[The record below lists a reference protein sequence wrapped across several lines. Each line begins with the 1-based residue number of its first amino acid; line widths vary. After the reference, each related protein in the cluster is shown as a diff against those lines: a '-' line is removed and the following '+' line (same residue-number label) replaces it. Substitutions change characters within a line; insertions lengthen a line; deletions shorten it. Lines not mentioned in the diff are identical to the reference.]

1 MTLVY
6 FCKFAILSRPARWP
20 GALPGRDACNRK
32 DTDMAQMT
40 KVERNGIEDG
50 LKRGWT
56 IPEIA
61 AYVKR
66 PPQTVTNEIK
76 NRRIDSSKGFKETNS
91 TCRWY
96 GECRRTH
103 VCGTNCGMDKWC
115 KHCHQCFLQCRDY
128 EVRTCDR
135 LIAPPF
141 VCNGCTNERICHLPK
156 KFYVAKVAQADR
168 ESKLHVS
175 RSHVH
180 ASEETLAK
188 MNDALK
194 DGLRRNQSVRHIMAS
209 NADAFGGLSERTV
222 YNYIGSVGLDALDVG
237 RGDLPYACSRRPRPK
252 PAATKTDAKCR
263 VNRTHDLFVL
273 WKEQNPG
280 ALVPEADTLK
290 GRIGGD
296 VLFTIDFPCQL
307 MMAFHKERETAQT
320 WTGIVNMLYRL
331 AGRPLFMKLFPAI
344 LEDNGAPFS
353 DPVMTENARADNNP
367 YRLVPRT
374 KVFYCD
380 PYCATQKPHVERNHE
395 ELRRILLKGTSF
407 NALDQDDINVALS
420 HVNSYTRASLGN
432 STPYDEFART
442 YGYEGRQLLDHLGIV
457 KIPANE
463 VTLDPYVLGKKFKR
477 HADRIIL
484 RQNGVK

>member
-1 MTLVY
+1 
-6 FCKFAILSRPARWP
+6 
-20 GALPGRDACNRK
+20 
-32 DTDMAQMT
+32 MAQMT
-40 KVERNGIEDG
+40 RVERYGIEDG
-50 LKRGWT
+50 LRRGWT

-103 VCGTNCGMDKWC
+103 VCDTNCGMDKWC

-128 EVRTCDR
+128 EARTCDR
-135 LIAPPF
+135 LVAPPF

-180 ASEETLAK
+180 ASDETLAK
-188 MNDALK
+188 MNAALK
-194 DGLRRNQSVRHIMAS
+194 DGLLRNQSVRHIMAS
-209 NADAFGGLSERTV
+209 NADAFGGLCERTV
-222 YNYIGSVGLDALDVG
+222 YNYIGSDGLDALGVG

-252 PAATKTDAKCR
+252 QAATKTDAKCR

-290 GRIGGD
+290 GQVGGS
-296 VLFTIDFPCQL
+296 VLFTIQFPCQL

-331 AGRPLFMKLFPAI
+331 AGRPLFMTLFPAI
-344 LEDNGAPFS
+344 LEDNGAPFQGHELQRPGPGRRQRRALARQQLHARLARELHAVRRVREDIRVRGAQAPRPPRHRE
-353 DPVMTENARADNNP
+353 DPRERGDARPVRARQEVQATRRPHHPQAERREMTSNTE
-367 YRLVPRT
+367 
-374 KVFYCD
+374 K
-380 PYCATQKPHVERNHE
+380 
-395 ELRRILLKGTSF
+395 RR
-407 NALDQDDINVALS
+407 
-420 HVNSYTRASLGN
+420 
-432 STPYDEFART
+432 
-442 YGYEGRQLLDHLGIV
+442 
-457 KIPANE
+457 
-463 VTLDPYVLGKKFKR
+463 KR
-477 HADRIIL
+477 E
-484 RQNGVK
+484 K

>member
-1 MTLVY
+1 
-6 FCKFAILSRPARWP
+6 
-20 GALPGRDACNRK
+20 
-32 DTDMAQMT
+32 
-40 KVERNGIEDG
+40 
-50 LKRGWT
+50 
-56 IPEIA
+56 
-61 AYVKR
+61 
-66 PPQTVTNEIK
+66 
-76 NRRIDSSKGFKETNS
+76 
-91 TCRWY
+91 
-96 GECRRTH
+96 
-103 VCGTNCGMDKWC
+103 
-115 KHCHQCFLQCRDY
+115 
-128 EVRTCDR
+128 
-135 LIAPPF
+135 
-141 VCNGCTNERICHLPK
+141 
-156 KFYVAKVAQADR
+156 
-168 ESKLHVS
+168 
-175 RSHVH
+175 
-180 ASEETLAK
+180 
-188 MNDALK
+188 
-194 DGLRRNQSVRHIMAS
+194 MAS

-263 VNRTHDLFVL
+263 VDRTHDLFVL
-273 WKEQNPG
+273 WNEQNPG

-296 VLFTIDFPCQL
+296 VLFTIQFPCQL

-331 AGRPLFMKLFPAI
+331 AGRPLFMKLFPAV

-353 DPVMTENARADNNP
+353 DPVMTENARANNNP
-367 YRLVPRT
+367 HKLIPRT

-442 YGYEGRQLLDHLGIV
+442 YGYEGRQLLDRLGIM

>member
-1 MTLVY
+1 
-6 FCKFAILSRPARWP
+6 
-20 GALPGRDACNRK
+20 
-32 DTDMAQMT
+32 MAQMT
-40 KVERNGIEDG
+40 RVERYGIEDG
-50 LKRGWT
+50 LRRGWT

-76 NRRIDSSKGFKETNS
+76 NRSIGSSKGFKETNS

-103 VCGTNCGMDKWC
+103 VCDTNCGMDKWC

-128 EVRTCDR
+128 EARTCDR
-135 LIAPPF
+135 LVAPPF

-180 ASEETLAK
+180 ASDETLAK
-188 MNDALK
+188 MNAALK
-194 DGLRRNQSVRHIMAS
+194 DGLLRNQSVRHIMAS
-209 NADAFGGLSERTV
+209 NADAFGGLCERTV
-222 YNYIGSVGLDALDVG
+222 YNYIGSDGLDALGVG

-252 PAATKTDAKCR
+252 QAATKTDAKCR

-290 GRIGGD
+290 GQVGGS
-296 VLFTIDFPCQL
+296 VLFTIQFPCQL

-331 AGRPLFMKLFPAI
+331 AGRPLFMTLFPAI

-353 DPVMTENARADNNP
+353 DPVTTENARADNNP

-407 NALDQDDINVALS
+407 NALDQDDVNVVLS

-432 STPYDEFART
+432 STPYDEFAKT
-442 YGYEGRQLLDHLGIV
+442 YGYEGRRLLDRLGIV

>member
-1 MTLVY
+1 MQVVRGVQ
-6 FCKFAILSRPARWP
+6 AHARLRHELRH
-20 GALPGRDACNRK
+20 GQVVQALP
-32 DTDMAQMT
+32 
-40 KVERNGIEDG
+40 
-50 LKRGWT
+50 
-56 IPEIA
+56 
-61 AYVKR
+61 
-66 PPQTVTNEIK
+66 
-76 NRRIDSSKGFKETNS
+76 
-91 TCRWY
+91 
-96 GECRRTH
+96 
-103 VCGTNCGMDKWC
+103 
-115 KHCHQCFLQCRDY
+115 
-128 EVRTCDR
+128 
-135 LIAPPF
+135 

-290 GRIGGD
+290 GQVGGS
-296 VLFTIDFPCQL
+296 VLFTIQFPCQL

-320 WTGIVNMLYRL
+320 WTGIVNMLYRT

-353 DPVMTENARADNNP
+353 DPAMTENARADNNP
-367 YRLVPRT
+367 YRLIPRT

-407 NALDQDDINVALS
+407 NSLDQDDVNVALS
-420 HVNSYTRASLGN
+420 HVNSYTRASLGG
-432 STPYDEFART
+432 STPYDEFAKA
-442 YGYEGRQLLDHLGIV
+442 YGYEGRQLLDRLGIV
-457 KIPANE
+457 KIPAND
-463 VTLDPYVLGKKFKR
+463 VTLDPYVLGKRFKR

-484 RQNGVK
+484 KQNGVK